1 MEENNQ
7 TPIGNENEAVSEVSS
22 ITESAKV
29 EHTAEDYRKVGVFID
44 APVTKRERFF
54 YGLGAFFDG
63 GGASIAAVIMLAFFD
78 RGLGLGAFAAG
89 LIILL
94 AKLWDAVSD
103 PLCGVI
109 SDNTRTRI
117 GRRRP
122 FFILGG
128 ALLIPAFAFVFAPI
142 SGWNY
147 AVKLVAAIA
156 AYLFYCTVSTISQV
170 PYMSFASEI
179 SADYKERDKTNTI
192 KLLFTMAGAAI
203 SYLLPTIFLEKF
215 LDGEISDIAFWAIMT
230 FGFGIFFGLP
240 LILAGVFCR
249 EKAPFDLNAKSK
261 FSFKNYLHTMK
272 VKSFRYHI
280 GMYICAFMCMDI
292 ISALVIYYV
301 DYCLAGMTINI
312 HIGSIHLDE
321 MSSAFIIGPLMVMV
335 ACMVPVVYKF
345 MRTRSKQFA
354 FRTFLPLY
362 IIGGIVLC
370 CIPATTPFWVVVIF
384 AMIMGMGFCGA
395 QIMPWIIFPDTVDVA
410 ELKYGDREAGTFS
423 GVMTFAR
430 KLASAVAVFVCS
442 IILAAS
448 TEGEKNFASFIT
460 GNDPNGNPLQYGETS
475 NIVIRV
481 LMGGSVVVLI
491 GLAIFFSL
499 RYKVTAAKLERI
511 KYLNDKIRN
520 EGEENLTEEE
530 AEEKRALL
538 DELA

>member
-7 TPIGNENEAVSEVSS
+7 TPIENVTVPAEDANVVN
-22 ITESAKV
+22 AQV
-29 EHTAEDYRKVGVFID
+29 EHTPEDYRKVGVFLNE
-44 APVTKRERFF
+44 PVTKKEQFF

-78 RGLGLGAFAAG
+78 RGLELGAFAAG

-109 SDNTRTRI
+109 SDNLRTRI

-128 ALLIPAFAFVFAPI
+128 SLLIPAFAFVFAPI
-142 SGWNY
+142 GGWAY

-179 SADYKERDKTNTI
+179 SADFNERDKANTV
-192 KLLFTMAGAAI
+192 KLLFTMTGAAI
-203 SYLLPTIFLEKF
+203 SYLVPTVFLEKF
-215 LDGEISDIAFWAIMT
+215 LDGTISAVAFWAIMT

-249 EKAPFDLNAKSK
+249 EKAPFNLDAKAK
-261 FSFKNYLHTMK
+261 FSFKNYLHTMQ

-280 GMYICAFMCMDI
+280 GMYISAFMCMDI

-301 DYCLAGMTINI
+301 KYSLEGMVVSINI
-312 HIGSIHLDE
+312 GSLHINGA
-321 MSSAFIIGPLMVMV
+321 MSSAYIIGPMMVMV

-362 IIGGIVLC
+362 IVGGVVLC
-370 CIPATTPFWVVVIF
+370 CIPPSTPFWVVIIF
-384 AMIMGMGFCGA
+384 GMIMGMGFCGA

-430 KLASAVAVFVCS
+430 KLASAIAVFVCS
-442 IILAAS
+442 LILAAS
-448 TEGEKNFASFIT
+448 ADGEKNFASFIT
-460 GNDPNGNPLQYGETS
+460 GLDAVTGAQLTYGDTS
-475 NIVIRV
+475 KIVIRV
-481 LMGGSVVVLI
+481 LMGVAVVVLI

-511 KYLNDKIRN
+511 KYINDKIRL
-520 EGEENLTEEE
+520 EGEESLTEEE
-530 AEEKRALL
+530 AEEKAELL
-538 DELA
+538 KELA

>member
-7 TPIGNENEAVSEVSS
+7 TPIEIETAPEVPVSAVPE
-22 ITESAKV
+22 KV
-29 EHTAEDYRKVGVFID
+29 EHTPEDYRKVGVFID

-215 LDGEISDIAFWAIMT
+215 LDGTISDVAFWAIMT

-249 EKAPFDLNAKSK
+249 EKAPFDLNAKAK

-301 DYCLAGMTINI
+301 TYSLEGMTVAINI
-312 HIGSIHLDE
+312 GSLHINGT
-321 MSSAFIIGPLMVMV
+321 MSSAYIIGPLMVMV

-370 CIPATTPFWVVVIF
+370 CLPATTPFWVIVVF

-460 GNDPNGNPLQYGETS
+460 GYDTSGNLLTYGETS
-475 NIVIRV
+475 KIVIRV
-481 LMGGSVVVLI
+481 LMGVSVVVLI

-499 RYKVTAAKLERI
+499 KYKVTAAKLERI

-530 AEEKRALL
+530 TEEKAALL
-538 DELA
+538 KELA